1 MSPWK
6 ELLTA
11 TEARS
16 ARDLPLGSMLVEE
29 GYFGVLE
36 LKDALEEGRQSGRRL
51 GEVLIER
58 GLIDERILAQRVA
71 EQEDLLYVELG
82 KYDVDRDAAALLPQP
97 LARERE
103 AVAYA
108 FNERAVLVAV
118 ADPVDG
124 VGLDTIRTAL
134 GRPVHFVVA
143 TKSEIEAALDEA
155 YGS

>member
-1 MSPWK
+1 
-6 ELLTA
+6 
-11 TEARS
+11 
-16 ARDLPLGSMLVEE
+16 MLVEE
-29 GYFGVLE
+29 GYFGLLE
-36 LKDALEEGRQSGRRL
+36 LKDALEEARQSGRRL

-71 EQEDLLYVELG
+71 EQEDLPYVELG
-82 KYDVDRDAAALLPQP
+82 KYDVDRDAAALLPQSV
-97 LARERE
+97 AREHE

-108 FNERAVLVAV
+108 FSEWAVLVAV

-124 VGLDTIRTAL
+124 FGLDTLRTAL

-143 TKSEIEAALDEA
+143 TKTEIDAALDEA

>member
-1 MSPWK
+1 M
-6 ELLTA
+6 A

-16 ARDLPLGSMLVEE
+16 ARDLPLGTMLVEA
-29 GYFGVLE
+29 GYFGVLD
-36 LKDALEEGRQSGRRL
+36 LKDALAEARESGRRL
-51 GEVLIER
+51 GEVLVER
-58 GLIDERILAQRVA
+58 GFIDERILAQRVA
-71 EQEDLLYVELG
+71 EQEDLPYVELG

-97 LARERE
+97 LAREHE

-124 VGLDTIRTAL
+124 FGLDVLRTTL

-143 TKSEIEAALDEA
+143 TKSEIEAAQAEA

>member
-1 MSPWK
+1 M
-6 ELLTA
+6 
-11 TEARS
+11 
-16 ARDLPLGSMLVEE
+16 
-29 GYFGVLE
+29 LE
-36 LKDALEEGRQSGRRL
+36 LKDALEEVRQSGRRL

-71 EQEDLLYVELG
+71 EQEDLPYVELG
-82 KYDVDRDAAALLPQP
+82 KYDVDRDAAALLPQR
-97 LARERE
+97 LAREHE

-108 FNERAVLVAV
+108 FNEWAVLVAV

-124 VGLDTIRTAL
+124 FGLDALRRAL